1 MSIDGTDSVSAAGGV
16 YETKK
21 ETVKNPQEFVRRWLQ
36 EIKLAEKV
44 QKDWLKQAKNSRDMF
59 RSEGDHEDQR
69 FNIQFANVQTLLPAL
84 YSSRP
89 TPDVRKR
96 YGDKK
101 DREGAARIASQ
112 VIERNLS
119 VSMDQYD
126 FDGVM
131 AGAVQ
136 NGLLTGR
143 GVPRVRHLQIQAG
156 QHVFN
161 QVRAEVAPWR
171 DFVIGP
177 CEVWE
182 DRPWIAFRH
191 FLGREELTAINEKIG
206 PTLKL
211 DHTLDEAKGDEG
223 AERTPN
229 VFKRAV
235 CWEVWDLSTRTQVW
249 LAESHTDAPLAVN
262 DDPLGLVDFFPVPK
276 PYYTSET
283 TDTMVPMV
291 PVEAIKS
298 LVTELEDISR
308 RIQAIVRVIKWRG
321 FADPALNIGDLENAS
336 DGTLVAVSEGIL
348 QLVQS
353 GGLERHIWMMPIERA
368 VEALQA
374 LYVQRDQI
382 KQTIY
387 EITGISD
394 IIRGASD
401 PNETLGAQELK
412 ANYGTL
418 RLQFQQGRVQRM
430 VRDVLRIKAE
440 LMCSHFGIQEMLR
453 QAGIKLPTQIDKQ
466 MAQQQI
472 QAKQQQ
478 AQMMAQQQP
487 PGQPGQ
493 EQAPQPEAPQIPPE
507 IEEMMKQPTV
517 EEVEAIIKDDMIRTY
532 VIDIET
538 DSTVQ
543 QDLRQVQGN
552 MSSFL
557 DGTAKFLQAIGPMVQ
572 AGQMKA
578 DTAID
583 LYQPFA
589 RSYHLGKQAED
600 ALERMSEDAQE
611 IKNQP
616 QPPDPAAEAMKMEM
630 AKVEAEM
637 KAAQEKHQLEMQSK
651 QMDAQI
657 KQGEASASA
666 LAKQA
671 DMQITADMKRA
682 ELEYKQQMQALE
694 IEHKTLMA
702 QLELEKAQAMGAIS
716 QNNARAKAQ
725 QNGATRNDG

>member
-16 YETKK
+16 YDTKN

-36 EIKLAEKV
+36 EIKLACKV
-44 QKDWLKQAKNSRDMF
+44 QKSWLEQAKNSRDMF
-59 RSEGDHEDQR
+59 RSEGDHKNQR

-101 DREGAARIASQ
+101 DREGAARIAAQ

-119 VSMDQYD
+119 VSMDTYD

-131 AGAVQ
+131 AGTVQ

-171 DFVIGP
+171 DFIIGP

-191 FLGREELTAINEKIG
+191 FLGREELTVINEKIG

-211 DHTLDEAKGDEG
+211 DHTVDEAKGDEG

-321 FADPALNIGDLENAS
+321 FADPSLNIGDLENAE
-336 DGTLVAVSEGIL
+336 DGELVAVSEDIL

-353 GGLERHIWMMPIERA
+353 GGLEKHIWMMPIERA

-374 LYVQRDQI
+374 LYVQREQI

-401 PNETLGAQELK
+401 PQETLGAQEMK

-453 QAGIKLPTQIDKQ
+453 MAGIKLPTQIDKQ

-472 QAKQQQ
+472 QAMQQQ

-487 PGQPGQ
+487 QGEPGQ
-493 EQAPQPEAPQIPPE
+493 EQAPQPEAPQIPPDF
-507 IEEMMKQPTV
+507 EEMMKQPTV

-557 DGTAKFLQAIGPMVQ
+557 DGTAKFLQAIGPIVQ

-589 RSYHLGKQAED
+589 RSFHLGKQAED

-611 IKNQP
+611 MKNAP
-616 QPPDPAAEAMKMEM
+616 PPPDPAAEAMKMEM
-630 AKVEAEM
+630 AKAEAEL
-637 KAAQEKHQLEMQSK
+637 KAMQEKRRLEAES
-651 QMDAQI
+651 
-657 KQGEASASA
+657 
-666 LAKQA
+666 KQA
-671 DMQITADMKRA
+671 DTQIKREDAGLSARIKQA
-682 ELEYKQQMQALE
+682 ELAHKEQMQSLE
-694 IEHKTLMA
+694 LDHRRNMA
-702 QLELEKAQAMGAIS
+702 NLELEKAQAMGAIS
-716 QNNARAKAQ
+716 QDNARAKAK
-725 QNGATRNDG
+725 QNGDARSE